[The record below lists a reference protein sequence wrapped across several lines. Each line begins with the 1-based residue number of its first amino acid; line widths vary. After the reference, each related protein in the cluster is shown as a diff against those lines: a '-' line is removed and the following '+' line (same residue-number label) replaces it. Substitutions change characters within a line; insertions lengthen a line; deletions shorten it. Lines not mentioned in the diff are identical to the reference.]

1 MTRNRGNRAPG
12 WVADYLRPWWPS
24 VETTPNSRKGRDLL
38 GTPGVAWEIKTSA
51 EWRPG
56 DWLKQ
61 SEGYAAPGEVA
72 VLLYLPPGFGER
84 AVADSLCIV
93 RTRLL
98 LPVLVGA
105 GYAPPPQEE

>member
-1 MTRNRGNRAPG
+1 MSRGRGNRAPG

-24 VETTPNSRKGRDLL
+24 VEPTPNSRKGRDLL
-38 GTPGVAWEIKTSA
+38 GTPGVAWEIKTGA

-56 DWLKQ
+56 AWLKQ
-61 SEGYAAPGEVA
+61 AEGYAAAGEVP

-84 AVADSLCIV
+84 AVGETLSIV

-98 LPVLVGA
+98 MPVLVGA